1 MTKAIQWRRGTTA
14 EHSSFTGLSGE
25 ITIDTTKKTAI
36 VHDEATVS
44 GFPLA
49 REDLSNV
56 PDASLSSRGLALA
69 DMTNVSVGA
78 VADLGIAKTDL
89 SNVSADAT
97 ETEKGLVELAT
108 ISETIAGTNTTLA
121 TTPAGV
127 KSLIALPT
135 MFIQGLVLENDTDAE
150 HDIKINVGKTRSA
163 DDTTDISLAS
173 VITKQIDASW
183 TAGNNAGGMPSP
195 LTVSANMTYHLFV
208 IMKLDGTIDVGF
220 DTSLTATNLLSDAT
234 DFVKYRRI
242 GSVTTDAS
250 ANIVGFTAYE
260 TAGGGVK
267 TVYKSYITI
276 PYAIYTGLNTIT
288 LPAIPTNLNVVSNFV
303 ASPIGG
309 STIYGFLTSLDD
321 NDLTPTSTYHNI
333 SVGSH
338 FNSLSEYNL
347 HTSNGN
353 IRLRTTAGLGTYF
366 IIYGYTDGRIL

>member
-14 EHSSFTGLSGE
+14 EHSSFTGLNGE

-97 ETEKGLVELAT
+97 ETEKGQVEFAT
-108 ISETIAGTNTTLA
+108 ISETITGTNTTLA

-135 MFIQGLVLENDTDAE
+135 MFIQGLILENDTDAE

-173 VITKQIDASW
+173 VITRQIDASW

-242 GSVTTDAS
+242 GSVITDAS

-260 TAGGGVK
+260 TAGGAVD
-267 TVYKSYITI
+267 VMYSSNITDYTANTSLVLVDVSI
-276 PYAIYTGLNTIT
+276 PKGIYAKGLFQAKAQTNGGGAETHLANYDGSQQTAFVAYGGEAEQTRSLYVGDDSQIKLALSGTSARQMIT
-288 LPAIPTNLNVVSNFV
+288 L
-303 ASPIGG
+303 
-309 STIYGFLTSLDD
+309 GF
-321 NDLTPTSTYHNI
+321 
-333 SVGSH
+333 
-338 FNSLSEYNL
+338 
-347 HTSNGN
+347 
-353 IRLRTTAGLGTYF
+353 
-366 IIYGYTDGRIL
+366 TDTRK